1 MTIQRSNPD
10 GLSKPQAYSQLVV
23 AAGSRLVFVAGQ
35 VAADA
40 AGNVVSEGDLE
51 GQARQAFSNLATAL
65 ASAGAGP
72 ADVTKITIFVVH
84 YSAEQLPA
92 IGEARRALFGD
103 TLPASTLLGVE
114 ALARP
119 EFLIEV
125 EAIAVLD

>member
-1 MTIQRSNPD
+1 MTLQRSNPD
-10 GLSKPQAYSQLVV
+10 GLSQPQAYSQVVV

-40 AGNVVSEGDLE
+40 AGNAVSEGDFA
-51 GQARQAFSNLATAL
+51 GQARQAFLNLVTAL
-65 ASAGAGP
+65 TSVGASP

-84 YSAEQLPA
+84 YSPAHLPA
-92 IGEARRALFGD
+92 IGEARRAVFGD
-103 TLPASTLLGVE
+103 TLPASTLVGVE

-125 EAIAVLD
+125 EATAVLD